1 MGLKLKVEDNTVKAL
16 FVLLGGLSFLL
27 GLSNLGFIGFFNL
40 QTSQFYG
47 IFLLLGAVVLITE
60 TYHGRINWVKN
71 DSVIT
76 GIIVFLSVLL
86 GLWELTNHALNPTM
100 KGIQGLTLL
109 IMGVL
114 LIKKLF
120 N

>member
-1 MGLKLKVEDNTVKAL
+1 MGLKLKIEDNTIKAL
-16 FVLLGGLSFLL
+16 FILLGAVSFIL
-27 GLSNLGFIGFFNL
+27 GLGSLGIISFFRL
-40 QTSQFYG
+40 QTNQFYG
-47 IFLLLGAVVLITE
+47 VFLLIGAVVLITE
-60 TYHGRINWVKN
+60 TYEPHQKSS
-71 DSVIT
+71 DTVIT
-76 GIIVFLSVLL
+76 GIIVLLSVLL

-120 N
+120 S